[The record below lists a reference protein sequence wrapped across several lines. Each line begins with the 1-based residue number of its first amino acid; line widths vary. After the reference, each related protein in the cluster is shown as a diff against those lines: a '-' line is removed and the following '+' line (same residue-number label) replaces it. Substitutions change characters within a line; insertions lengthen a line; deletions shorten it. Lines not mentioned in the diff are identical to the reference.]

1 MPTKNNEST
10 TIDAREMLEREIEE
24 NGSKT
29 SEEIESIMDEEN
41 KSEEKPASG
50 DGVKTSD
57 PFTDLNESRVN
68 PSEEENI
75 EKKNSFFSSEEE
87 EEEFDSKK
95 KRPIS
100 ARDFMP
106 TSTLEELS
114 TGILTSFFPGASL
127 GVFSIKNGFGLDVNG
142 KIFGGKPWLTDD
154 RCTITN
160 TRFSQNL
167 IAQAIPSFSMTFAR
181 TFMPDNRP
189 VNLTAAATSAII
201 PIINNLTDGRGVL
214 NYGGEKEIDILHFL
228 ATLVP
233 LGIELVRPYFPKM
246 EKEEATLK
254 AMDIVDNLANGTKY
268 GSRGNTWSQ
277 GNRI

>member
-1 MPTKNNEST
+1 MPITTDNNIT
-10 TIDAREMLEREIEE
+10 NARKMLENEIEE
-24 NGSKT
+24 KGSQS
-29 SEEIESIMDEEN
+29 SEEIESIMEEEN
-41 KSEEKPASG
+41 KSDVKPKKES
-50 DGVKTSD
+50 SD
-57 PFTDLNESRVN
+57 PFTELNESRVN
-68 PSEEENI
+68 PSDEENM
-75 EKKNSFFSSEEE
+75 EKKNTFFSSEEN

-95 KRPIS
+95 KRSIS
-100 ARDFMP
+100 DRDFMP

-114 TGILTSFFPGASL
+114 TSLLTSFFPGASL
-127 GVFSIKNGFGLDVNG
+127 GIFSIKNGFGLDVNG

-167 IAQAIPSFSMTFAR
+167 IAQAIPSVSMTFAR

-201 PIINNLTDGRGVL
+201 PIINNLTDGRGIL
-214 NYGGEKEIDILHFL
+214 DYGGEKEIDILHFL

-268 GSRGNTWSQ
+268 GSRGNSWSQ